1 MIGKYYISQDG
12 KVCVMVS
19 EPVENSCDGCMFQT
33 KQGCNMRDPVEN
45 RIKRGRYTCHEKDAV
60 FVDVTDDR

>member
-1 MIGKYYISQDG
+1 
-12 KVCVMVS
+12 MVS

-33 KQGCNMRDPVEN
+33 KQGCSMRDPVEN

-60 FVDVTDDR
+60 FVEVTDDR